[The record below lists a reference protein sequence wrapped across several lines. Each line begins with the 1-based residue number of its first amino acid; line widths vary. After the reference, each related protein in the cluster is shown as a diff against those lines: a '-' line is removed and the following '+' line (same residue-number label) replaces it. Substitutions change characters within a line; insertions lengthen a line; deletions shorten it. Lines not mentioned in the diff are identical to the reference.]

1 MYQDKLLYILFCVTK
16 KISRRSF
23 IKQTTATVA
32 LAGMSSILMTQ
43 QAPAYLRTKNYNV
56 LLILNDQERAWPYI
70 PKSIDLPA
78 RRYLESISTYFNR
91 SYTST
96 PICSPARSSV
106 YTGQHVQFTG
116 VWDNTVTPWV
126 PGLYDNVNTI
136 GHLLRNQDYE
146 TGYFGKWH
154 LTNITDSNVNENAL
168 GYEGMKKMF
177 ANYGFDNSDQPGER
191 DLGQGG
197 YKFDGLTAESTSRF
211 IREKK
216 GIEKPWSAFVNF
228 VNPHDIMFFR
238 ASPEI
243 LGTGFIAENQK
254 FAPNDPIYEKEHD
267 FDFPENFGPR
277 FMGTDDFG
285 TEIMNIAYGEISYN
299 RPDLWR
305 RFCNYYFNCL
315 RDVDRH
321 MMKLINSLEET
332 GQMDNTII
340 FMISDHGE
348 MLGQQGSRGKIVSWE
363 ESIRVP
369 TLVYHPD
376 LKDQRKCNSVIS
388 NIDIV
393 PTLLEFTGLSKSELR
408 DKHPELKGNSYAEL
422 VENVNYDNI
431 RNQEGHLIHG
441 VQIIPAVFQVAEK
454 FRHTGLAEGYWE
466 KAKAFMS
473 KGNFLPNFTPPLN
486 YKGVVDKKYKFLRF
500 FSPRQNNIPINF
512 DELSKYN
519 ADYQLYDLENDPF
532 EMNDLAKD
540 ENNRELL
547 MAMNDKCNRLADK
560 EIGLEN
566 HVLHLPGPDWF
577 WTA

>member
-1 MYQDKLLYILFCVTK
+1 MK
-16 KISRRSF
+16 KSISRRSF
-23 IKQTTATVA
+23 IKKSAASIA
-32 LAGMSSILMTQ
+32 LGGLASILHLQ
-43 QAPAYLRTKNYNV
+43 NAPAYIKPKNYNI

-78 RRYLESISTYFNR
+78 RRHLENVSTYFNR

-136 GHLLRNQDYE
+136 GHLLKNQDYE

-154 LTNITDSNVNENAL
+154 LTNITESNVNENAL

-177 ANYGFDNSDQPGER
+177 SKYGFDNSDQPGER

-197 YKFDGLTAESTSRF
+197 FKFDGLTAESASNF
-211 IREKK
+211 IRDKK
-216 GIEKPWSAFVNF
+216 GNEKPWSVFVNF

-238 ASPEI
+238 ASSEI
-243 LGTGFIAENQK
+243 LGTGFVGENQK
-254 FAPNDPIYEKEHD
+254 FAPDDPLYKKEHD
-267 FDFPENFGPR
+267 FDFPKNFGPR
-277 FMGTDDFG
+277 LIGTDDFG
-285 TEIMNIAYGEISYN
+285 TEIMNTVYGEISYD

-305 RFCNYYFNCL
+305 NFCNYYFNCL

-321 MMKLINSLEET
+321 MMKLIHSLEET

-376 LKDQRKCNSVIS
+376 LKDKKLCNSVIS

-431 RNQEGHLIHG
+431 RDKEGHLIHG
-441 VQIIPAVFQVAEK
+441 VQIIPAVFEVAEK
-454 FRHTGLAEGYWE
+454 FRLTGIAEGFYE
-466 KAKAFMS
+466 KTKAFMT
-473 KGNFLPNFTPPLN
+473 KGNFLPDFAPPLN

-500 FSPRQNNIPINF
+500 FSPRQNNIPSNF
-512 DELSKYN
+512 DELTKYN
-519 ADYQLYDLENDPF
+519 SDYQLYDLENDPF

-540 ENNRELL
+540 ENNRKLL
-547 MAMNDKCNRLADK
+547 MSMNDKCNRLADK

-566 HVLHLPGPDWF
+566 HVIHLPGPDWF
-577 WTA
+577 WTT

>member
-1 MYQDKLLYILFCVTK
+1 MTK

-43 QAPAYLRTKNYNV
+43 QAPAYLKTKNYNV

-211 IREKK
+211 IKEKK

-285 TEIMNIAYGEISYN
+285 TEIMNIAYGEISYK

-321 MMKLINSLEET
+321 MMKLIHSLEET

-408 DKHPELKGNSYAEL
+408 DKYPELKGNSYAEL
-422 VENVNYDNI
+422 VENVEYDNI

-441 VQIIPAVFQVAEK
+441 VQIIPAVFEVAEK

-473 KGNFLPNFTPPLN
+473 KGNFLPNFAPPLN

-540 ENNRELL
+540 ENNRKLL
-547 MAMNDKCNRLADK
+547 MAMNNKCNRLADK

>member
-1 MYQDKLLYILFCVTK
+1 MK
-16 KISRRSF
+16 KINRRSF
-23 IKQTTATVA
+23 LKKSAASIA
-32 LAGMSSILMTQ
+32 LGGLASILHLQ
-43 QAPAYLRTKNYNV
+43 HAPAYIKPKNYNI

-70 PKSIDLPA
+70 PKSVDLPA
-78 RRYLESISTYFNR
+78 RRYLENISTYFNR

-126 PGLYDNVNTI
+126 PGLYDNVNTV
-136 GHLLRNQDYE
+136 GHLLRNQDYK

-154 LTNITDSNVNENAL
+154 LTNITESNVNENAL

-177 ANYGFDNSDQPGER
+177 ARYGFDNSDQPGER

-197 YKFDGLTAESTSRF
+197 FKFDGLTAESASKF
-211 IREKK
+211 IMENK
-216 GIEKPWSAFVNF
+216 GNEKPWSAFVNF

-243 LGTGFIAENQK
+243 LGAGFIAENQK
-254 FAPNDPIYEKEHD
+254 FAPDDPLYRKEHD
-267 FDFPENFGPR
+267 FEFPKNFGPR
-277 FMGTDDFG
+277 FLGEGEFG
-285 TEIMNIAYGEISYN
+285 TEIMNTVYGEISYD

-321 MMKLINSLEET
+321 MMKLIHSLEET
-332 GQMDNTII
+332 DQIDNTII
-340 FMISDHGE
+340 LMISDHGE
-348 MLGQQGSRGKIVSWE
+348 MLGQQGARGKIVSWE

-376 LKDQRKCNSVIS
+376 LKKQKLCNSVIS

-393 PTLLEFTGLSKSELR
+393 PTLLEFTGLSKLDLR
-408 DKHPELKGNSYAEL
+408 NKYPELKGNSYSEL
-422 VENVNYDNI
+422 VENVDYDNV
-431 RNQEGHLIHG
+431 RDKEGHLIHG
-441 VQIIPAVFQVAEK
+441 VQIIPTVFEVAEK
-454 FRHTGLAEGYWE
+454 FRHTALADGFLD
-466 KAKAFMS
+466 KVTAFMS
-473 KGNFLPNFTPPLN
+473 EGKFLPDFTPPLN
-486 YKGVVDKKYKFLRF
+486 YKGVVDKKHKFLRF
-500 FSPRQNNIPINF
+500 FSPRQNNIPTNF
-512 DELSKYN
+512 SELTKYN

-540 ENNRELL
+540 ENNRKLL

-566 HVLHLPGPDWF
+566 HILHLPGPDWF

>member
-1 MYQDKLLYILFCVTK
+1 MTR

-211 IREKK
+211 IKEKK

-285 TEIMNIAYGEISYN
+285 TEIMNIAYGEISYK

-321 MMKLINSLEET
+321 MMKLIHSLEET

>member
-1 MYQDKLLYILFCVTK
+1 MTK

-43 QAPAYLRTKNYNV
+43 QAPAYLKTKNYNV

-70 PKSIDLPA
+70 PKSVDLPA

-136 GHLLRNQDYE
+136 GHLLRNQNYE

-197 YKFDGLTAESTSRF
+197 YRFDGLTAESTSRF

-254 FAPNDPIYEKEHD
+254 FAPNDPIYQKEHE

-277 FMGTDDFG
+277 FIGTDDFG

-321 MMKLINSLEET
+321 MMKLIHSLQET

-376 LKDQRKCNSVIS
+376 LKEQRKCNSLIS

-422 VENVNYDNI
+422 VENVKYDNI

-532 EMNDLAKD
+532 EMNDLAK
-540 ENNRELL
+540 EEKNRELL

>member
-1 MYQDKLLYILFCVTK
+1 MK
-16 KISRRSF
+16 KSISRRSF
-23 IKQTTATVA
+23 IKKSAASIA
-32 LAGMSSILMTQ
+32 LGGLASILHLQ
-43 QAPAYLRTKNYNV
+43 NAPAYIKPKNYNI
-56 LLILNDQERAWPYI
+56 LFILNDQERAWPYI

-78 RRYLESISTYFNR
+78 RRYLENVSTYFNR

-136 GHLLRNQDYE
+136 GHLLKNQDYE

-154 LTNITDSNVNENAL
+154 LTNITESNVNENAL
-168 GYEGMKKMF
+168 GYVGMKKMF
-177 ANYGFDNSDQPGER
+177 SKYGFDNSDQPGER

-197 YKFDGLTAESTSRF
+197 FKFDGLTAESASNF
-211 IREKK
+211 IRNKK
-216 GIEKPWSAFVNF
+216 GNEKPWSVFVNF

-238 ASPEI
+238 ASSEI
-243 LGTGFIAENQK
+243 LGTGFIGENQK
-254 FAPNDPIYEKEHD
+254 FAPDDPIYKKEHD
-267 FDFPENFGPR
+267 FDFPKNFGPR
-277 FMGTDDFG
+277 FLGEGEFG
-285 TEIMNIAYGEISYN
+285 TEIMNTVYGEIPYD

-305 RFCNYYFNCL
+305 RFCNYYYNCL

-321 MMKLINSLEET
+321 MMKLIHSLEDT
-332 GQMDNTII
+332 GQIDNTII

-348 MLGQQGSRGKIVSWE
+348 MLGQQGARGKIVSWE

-376 LKDQRKCNSVIS
+376 LKDKKLCNSVIS

-408 DKHPELKGNSYAEL
+408 NKHPELKGNSYAEL
-422 VENVNYDNI
+422 VENVDYNNI
-431 RNQEGHLIHG
+431 RDKEGHLIHG
-441 VQIIPAVFQVAEK
+441 VQIIPTVFEVAEK
-454 FRHTGLAEGYWE
+454 FRHTALADGFLA
-466 KAKAFMS
+466 KTKAFMS
-473 KGNFLPNFTPPLN
+473 EGKFLPDFTPPLN
-486 YKGVVDKKYKFLRF
+486 YKGVVDKKHKFLRF
-500 FSPRQNNIPINF
+500 FSPRHNNIPTNY
-512 DELSKYN
+512 DELTKYN
-519 ADYQLYDLENDPF
+519 AEYQLYDLENDPF
-532 EMNDLAKD
+532 EMNDLAKN
-540 ENNRELL
+540 ENNRNLL
-547 MAMNDKCNRLADK
+547 MSMNDKCNRLADK

-566 HVLHLPGPDWF
+566 HVIHLPGPDWF

>member
-1 MYQDKLLYILFCVTK
+1 MK
-16 KISRRSF
+16 KSISRRSF
-23 IKQTTATVA
+23 IKKSAASIA
-32 LAGMSSILMTQ
+32 LGGLASILHLQ
-43 QAPAYLRTKNYNV
+43 NAPAYIKPKNYNI

-78 RRYLESISTYFNR
+78 RRYLENVSTYFNR

-136 GHLLRNQDYE
+136 GHLLKNQGYE

-154 LTNITDSNVNENAL
+154 LTNITESNVNENAL
-168 GYEGMKKMF
+168 GYDGMQKMF
-177 ANYGFDNSDQPGER
+177 SKYGFDNSDQPGER

-197 YKFDGLTAESTSRF
+197 FKFDGLTAESASNF
-211 IREKK
+211 IKDKK
-216 GIEKPWSAFVNF
+216 GDEKPWSVFVNF

-238 ASPEI
+238 ASSEI
-243 LGTGFIAENQK
+243 LGTGFVGENQK
-254 FAPNDPIYEKEHD
+254 FAPDDPLYKKEHD
-267 FDFPENFGPR
+267 FDFPKNFGPR
-277 FMGTDDFG
+277 LLDDG
-285 TEIMNIAYGEISYN
+285 NYGLEIMNTVYGEIPYE
-299 RPDLWR
+299 RPNLWR
-305 RFCNYYFNCL
+305 RFYNYYFNCL

-321 MMKLINSLEET
+321 MMKLIDTLEET
-332 GQMDNTII
+332 GQIDNTII

-348 MLGQQGSRGKIVSWE
+348 MLGQQGVRGKIVPWE

-369 TLVYHPD
+369 TLVSHPD
-376 LKDQRKCNSVIS
+376 LKEKKLCNSIVS

-408 DKHPELKGNSYAEL
+408 NKYPELKGNSYAEL
-422 VENVNYDNI
+422 VENVDYDNI
-431 RNQEGHLIHG
+431 RDKEGHLIHG
-441 VQIIPAVFQVAEK
+441 VQIIPTVFEVAEK
-454 FRHTGLAEGYWE
+454 FRHTALADGFLE
-466 KAKAFMS
+466 KTKAFIS
-473 KGNFLPNFTPPLN
+473 EGKFLPDFTPPLN
-486 YKGVVDKKYKFLRF
+486 YKGVVDKKYKFVRS
-500 FSPRQNNIPINF
+500 FSPRKNNIPTNY
-512 DELSKYN
+512 DELTKHN
-519 ADYQLYDLENDPF
+519 ADYQLYDLENDPY

-540 ENNRELL
+540 KNNLKLL
-547 MAMNDKCNRLADK
+547 MSMNDKCNRLADK

-566 HVLHLPGPDWF
+566 HVTHLPGPDWF

>member
-1 MYQDKLLYILFCVTK
+1 VTK

-43 QAPAYLRTKNYNV
+43 QAPAYLKTKNYNV

-70 PKSIDLPA
+70 PKSVDLPA

-136 GHLLRNQDYE
+136 GHLLRNQNYE

-254 FAPNDPIYEKEHD
+254 FAPNDPIYQKEHE

-277 FMGTDDFG
+277 FIGTDDFG

-321 MMKLINSLEET
+321 MMKLIHSLQET

-376 LKDQRKCNSVIS
+376 LKEQRKCNSLIS

-408 DKHPELKGNSYAEL
+408 DKYPELKGNSYAEL
-422 VENVNYDNI
+422 VENVKYDNI

-532 EMNDLAKD
+532 EMNDLAK
-540 ENNRELL
+540 EEKNRELL

>member
-1 MYQDKLLYILFCVTK
+1 MK
-16 KISRRSF
+16 KSISRRSF
-23 IKQTTATVA
+23 IKKSAASIA
-32 LAGMSSILMTQ
+32 LGGLASILHLQ
-43 QAPAYLRTKNYNV
+43 NAPAYIKPKNYNI

-78 RRYLESISTYFNR
+78 RRYLENISTYFNR

-136 GHLLRNQDYE
+136 GHLLKNQDYE

-154 LTNITDSNVNENAL
+154 LTNITESNVNENAL
-168 GYEGMKKMF
+168 GYDGMRKMF
-177 ANYGFDNSDQPGER
+177 SKYGFDNSDQPGER

-197 YKFDGLTAESTSRF
+197 FKFDGLTAESASNF
-211 IREKK
+211 IRDKK
-216 GIEKPWSAFVNF
+216 GNEKPWSVFVNF

-238 ASPEI
+238 ASSEI
-243 LGTGFIAENQK
+243 LGTGFIGENQK
-254 FAPNDPIYEKEHD
+254 FAPDDPIYKKEHD
-267 FDFPENFGPR
+267 FDFPKNFGR
-277 FMGTDDFG
+277 RSLGEGEFG
-285 TEIMNIAYGEISYN
+285 TEIMNTVYGEIPYD
-299 RPDLWR
+299 RLDLWR
-305 RFCNYYFNCL
+305 RFCNYYYNCL

-321 MMKLINSLEET
+321 MMKLIDSLQDT
-332 GQMDNTII
+332 GQIDNTII

-348 MLGQQGSRGKIVSWE
+348 MLGQQGARGKIVSWE

-376 LKDQRKCNSVIS
+376 LKDKKLCNSVIS

-408 DKHPELKGNSYAEL
+408 DKYPELKGNSYAEL
-422 VENVNYDNI
+422 VENVNYDNV
-431 RNQEGHLIHG
+431 RDKEGHLIHG
-441 VQIIPAVFQVAEK
+441 VQIIPTVFEVAEK
-454 FRHTGLAEGYWE
+454 FRHTALADGFLA
-466 KAKAFMS
+466 KTKAFMS
-473 KGNFLPNFTPPLN
+473 EGKFLPDFTPPLN
-486 YKGVVDKKYKFLRF
+486 YKGVVDKKHKFLRF
-500 FSPRQNNIPINF
+500 FSPRQNNIPTNY
-512 DELSKYN
+512 DELTKYN
-519 ADYQLYDLENDPF
+519 AEYQLYDLENDPF

-540 ENNRELL
+540 ENNRNLL
-547 MAMNDKCNRLADK
+547 MSMNDKCNRLADK

-566 HVLHLPGPDWF
+566 HVIHLPGPDWF

>member
-1 MYQDKLLYILFCVTK
+1 MK
-16 KISRRSF
+16 KSISRRSF
-23 IKQTTATVA
+23 IKKSAASLA
-32 LAGMSSILMTQ
+32 LSGLASILHLQ
-43 QAPAYLRTKNYNV
+43 NSPAYIKPKNYNI

-78 RRYLESISTYFNR
+78 RRYLENVSTYFNR

-136 GHLLRNQDYE
+136 GHLLKNQGYK

-154 LTNITDSNVNENAL
+154 LTNITESNVNENAL
-168 GYEGMKKMF
+168 GYDGMQKMF
-177 ANYGFDNSDQPGER
+177 SKYGFDNSDQPGER

-197 YKFDGLTAESTSRF
+197 FKFDGLTAESASNF
-211 IREKK
+211 IRDKK
-216 GIEKPWSAFVNF
+216 GDEKPWSVFVNF

-238 ASPEI
+238 ASSEI
-243 LGTGFIAENQK
+243 LGTGFVGENQK
-254 FAPNDPIYEKEHD
+254 FAPDDPLYKKEHD
-267 FDFPENFGPR
+267 FDFPKNFGPR
-277 FMGTDDFG
+277 FLDEGNYG
-285 TEIMNIAYGEISYN
+285 LEIMNTVYGEIPYD
-299 RPDLWR
+299 RPNLWR

-321 MMKLINSLEET
+321 MMKLIHSLEET
-332 GQMDNTII
+332 GQIDNTII

-348 MLGQQGSRGKIVSWE
+348 MLGQQGARGKIVPWE

-369 TLVYHPD
+369 TLVSHPD
-376 LKDQRKCNSVIS
+376 LKEKKLCNSVIS

-408 DKHPELKGNSYAEL
+408 NKYPELKGNSFAEL
-422 VENVNYDNI
+422 VENVDYENARDK
-431 RNQEGHLIHG
+431 EGHLIHG
-441 VQIIPAVFQVAEK
+441 VQIIPTVFEVAEK
-454 FRHTGLAEGYWE
+454 FRHTALADGFLA
-466 KAKAFMS
+466 KTKAFIS
-473 KGNFLPNFTPPLN
+473 EGKFLPDFTPPLN
-486 YKGVVDKKYKFLRF
+486 YKGVVDKKHKFVRS
-500 FSPRQNNIPINF
+500 FSPRKNSIPANY
-512 DELSKYN
+512 DELTKHN

-540 ENNRELL
+540 GNNRKLL
-547 MAMNDKCNRLADK
+547 MSMNDKCNRLADK

-566 HVLHLPGPDWF
+566 HVTHLPGPDWF

>member
-1 MYQDKLLYILFCVTK
+1 MTK

-43 QAPAYLRTKNYNV
+43 QAPAYLKTKNYNV

-70 PKSIDLPA
+70 PKSVDLPA

-136 GHLLRNQDYE
+136 GHLLRNQNYE

-254 FAPNDPIYEKEHD
+254 FAPNDPIYQKEHE

-277 FMGTDDFG
+277 FIGTDDFG

-321 MMKLINSLEET
+321 MMKLIHSLQET

-376 LKDQRKCNSVIS
+376 LKEQRKCNSLIS

-422 VENVNYDNI
+422 VENVKYDNI

-540 ENNRELL
+540 GNNRELL
-547 MAMNDKCNRLADK
+547 MAMNNKCNRLADK

-577 WTA
+577 WTV

>member
-1 MYQDKLLYILFCVTK
+1 MTK

-211 IREKK
+211 IKEKK

-285 TEIMNIAYGEISYN
+285 TEIMNIAYGEISYK

-321 MMKLINSLEET
+321 MMKLIHSLEET

-422 VENVNYDNI
+422 VENVKYDNI

>member
-1 MYQDKLLYILFCVTK
+1 MTR

-43 QAPAYLRTKNYNV
+43 QAPAYLKTKNYNV

-211 IREKK
+211 IKEKK

-285 TEIMNIAYGEISYN
+285 TEIMNIAYGEISYK

-321 MMKLINSLEET
+321 MMKLIHSLQET

-376 LKDQRKCNSVIS
+376 LKEQRKCNSLIS

-422 VENVNYDNI
+422 VENVKYDNI

>member
-1 MYQDKLLYILFCVTK
+1 MTK

-43 QAPAYLRTKNYNV
+43 QAPAYLKTKNYNV

-70 PKSIDLPA
+70 PKSVDLPA

-136 GHLLRNQDYE
+136 GHLLRNQNYE

-254 FAPNDPIYEKEHD
+254 FAPNDPIYQKEHE

-277 FMGTDDFG
+277 FIGTDDFG

-321 MMKLINSLEET
+321 MMKLIHSLQET

-376 LKDQRKCNSVIS
+376 LKEQRKCNSLIS

-422 VENVNYDNI
+422 VENVKYDNI

-532 EMNDLAKD
+532 EMNDLAK
-540 ENNRELL
+540 EEKNRELL

>member
-1 MYQDKLLYILFCVTK
+1 MTK

-43 QAPAYLRTKNYNV
+43 QAPAYLKTKNYNV

-211 IREKK
+211 IKEKK

-285 TEIMNIAYGEISYN
+285 TEIMNIAYGEISYK

-321 MMKLINSLEET
+321 MMKLIHSLEET

-422 VENVNYDNI
+422 VENVKYDNI

>member
-1 MYQDKLLYILFCVTK
+1 MTK

-177 ANYGFDNSDQPGER
+177 VNYGFDNSDQPGER

-211 IREKK
+211 IKEKK

-277 FMGTDDFG
+277 FIGTDDFG
-285 TEIMNIAYGEISYN
+285 TEIMNIAYGEISYK

-321 MMKLINSLEET
+321 MMKLIHSLEET

-454 FRHTGLAEGYWE
+454 FRDTGLAEGYWE

>member
-1 MYQDKLLYILFCVTK
+1 MTR

-43 QAPAYLRTKNYNV
+43 QAPAYLKTKNYNV

-211 IREKK
+211 IKEKK

-285 TEIMNIAYGEISYN
+285 TEIMNIAYGEISYK

-321 MMKLINSLEET
+321 MMKLIHSLEES

-422 VENVNYDNI
+422 VENVEYDNI

-441 VQIIPAVFQVAEK
+441 VQIIPAVFEVAEK

-473 KGNFLPNFTPPLN
+473 KGNFLPNFAPPLN

>member
-43 QAPAYLRTKNYNV
+43 QAPAYLKTKNYNV

-70 PKSIDLPA
+70 PKSVDLPA

-136 GHLLRNQDYE
+136 GHLLRNQNYE

-254 FAPNDPIYEKEHD
+254 FAPNDPIYQKEHE

-277 FMGTDDFG
+277 FIGTDDFG

-321 MMKLINSLEET
+321 MMKLIHSLQET

-376 LKDQRKCNSVIS
+376 LKEQRKCNSLIS

-422 VENVNYDNI
+422 VENVKYDNI

-532 EMNDLAKD
+532 EMNDLAK
-540 ENNRELL
+540 EEKNRELL

>member
-1 MYQDKLLYILFCVTK
+1 MTK

-43 QAPAYLRTKNYNV
+43 QAPAYLKTKNYNV

-211 IREKK
+211 IKEKK

-285 TEIMNIAYGEISYN
+285 TEIMNIAYGEISYK

-321 MMKLINSLEET
+321 MMKLIHSLEET

-348 MLGQQGSRGKIVSWE
+348 MLGQQGLRGKIVSWE

-422 VENVNYDNI
+422 VENVEYDNI

>member
-1 MYQDKLLYILFCVTK
+1 MTR

-43 QAPAYLRTKNYNV
+43 QAPAYLKTKNYNV

-211 IREKK
+211 IKEKK

-285 TEIMNIAYGEISYN
+285 TEIMNIAYGEISYK

-321 MMKLINSLEET
+321 MMKLIHSLQET

-376 LKDQRKCNSVIS
+376 LKEQRKCNSLIS

-422 VENVNYDNI
+422 VENVEYDNI

>member
-32 LAGMSSILMTQ
+32 LAGMSSILVTQ
-43 QAPAYLRTKNYNV
+43 QAPAYLKTKNYNV

-70 PKSIDLPA
+70 PKSVDLPA

-136 GHLLRNQDYE
+136 GHLLRNQNYE

-254 FAPNDPIYEKEHD
+254 FAPNDPIYQKEHE

-277 FMGTDDFG
+277 FIGTDDFG

-321 MMKLINSLEET
+321 MMKLIHSLQET

-348 MLGQQGSRGKIVSWE
+348 MLGQQGLRGKIVSWE

-422 VENVNYDNI
+422 VENVKYDNI

-500 FSPRQNNIPINF
+500 FSPRQNNLPINF

>member
-1 MYQDKLLYILFCVTK
+1 MK
-16 KISRRSF
+16 KSISRRSF
-23 IKQTTATVA
+23 IRKSAASIA
-32 LAGMSSILMTQ
+32 LGGLASILHLQ
-43 QAPAYLRTKNYNV
+43 NAPAYIKPKNYNI

-70 PKSIDLPA
+70 PKSINLPA
-78 RRYLESISTYFNR
+78 RRYLENVSTYFNR

-136 GHLLRNQDYE
+136 GHLLKNQDYE

-154 LTNITDSNVNENAL
+154 LTNITESNINENAL
-168 GYEGMKKMF
+168 GYEGMQKMF
-177 ANYGFDNSDQPGER
+177 SKYGFDNSDQPGER

-197 YKFDGLTAESTSRF
+197 FKFDGLTAESASNF
-211 IREKK
+211 IRDKK
-216 GIEKPWSAFVNF
+216 GGEKPWSLFVNF

-238 ASPEI
+238 ASSEI
-243 LGTGFIAENQK
+243 LGTGFVGENQK
-254 FAPNDPIYEKEHD
+254 FAPDDPLYKKEHD
-267 FDFPENFGPR
+267 FDFPKNFGPR
-277 FMGTDDFG
+277 FLDEGNYG
-285 TEIMNIAYGEISYN
+285 LEIMNTVYGEIPYD
-299 RPDLWR
+299 RPNLWR

-321 MMKLINSLEET
+321 MMKLIHSLEET
-332 GQMDNTII
+332 SQIDNTII

-348 MLGQQGSRGKIVSWE
+348 MLGQQGARGKIVPWE

-369 TLVYHPD
+369 TLVSHPD
-376 LKDQRKCNSVIS
+376 LKEKKLCNSVIS

-408 DKHPELKGNSYAEL
+408 NKYPELKGNSFAEL
-422 VENVNYDNI
+422 VENVDYDNI
-431 RNQEGHLIHG
+431 RDKEGHLIHG
-441 VQIIPAVFQVAEK
+441 VQIIPTVFEVAEK
-454 FRHTGLAEGYWE
+454 FRHTALADGFLE
-466 KAKAFMS
+466 KTKAFIS
-473 KGNFLPNFTPPLN
+473 EGKFLPDFTPPLN
-486 YKGVVDKKYKFLRF
+486 YKGVVNKKHKFVRS
-500 FSPRQNNIPINF
+500 FSPRKNNIPANY
-512 DELSKYN
+512 DELTKHN

-532 EMNDLAKD
+532 EINDLAKD
-540 ENNRELL
+540 ENNRKLL
-547 MAMNDKCNRLADK
+547 MSMNDKCNRLADK

-566 HVLHLPGPDWF
+566 HVTHLPGPDWF

>member
-1 MYQDKLLYILFCVTK
+1 MTK

-43 QAPAYLRTKNYNV
+43 QAPAYLKTKNYNV

-70 PKSIDLPA
+70 PKSVDLPA

-136 GHLLRNQDYE
+136 GHLLRNQNYE

-285 TEIMNIAYGEISYN
+285 TEIMNIAYGEISYK

-321 MMKLINSLEET
+321 MMKLIHSLEET

-422 VENVNYDNI
+422 VENVKYDNI

>member
-1 MYQDKLLYILFCVTK
+1 MTK

-43 QAPAYLRTKNYNV
+43 QAPAYLKTKNYNV

-211 IREKK
+211 IKEKK

-285 TEIMNIAYGEISYN
+285 TEIMNIAYGEISYK

-321 MMKLINSLEET
+321 MMKLIHSLEET

-422 VENVNYDNI
+422 VENVEYDNI

>member
-1 MYQDKLLYILFCVTK
+1 MTK

-43 QAPAYLRTKNYNV
+43 QAPAYLKTKNYNV

-211 IREKK
+211 IKEKK

-285 TEIMNIAYGEISYN
+285 TEIMNIAYGEISYK

-321 MMKLINSLEET
+321 MMKLIHSLEET

-348 MLGQQGSRGKIVSWE
+348 MLGQQGLRGKIVSWE

-473 KGNFLPNFTPPLN
+473 KGNFLPNFTP
-486 YKGVVDKKYKFLRF
+486 
-500 FSPRQNNIPINF
+500 
-512 DELSKYN
+512 
-519 ADYQLYDLENDPF
+519 
-532 EMNDLAKD
+532 
-540 ENNRELL
+540 
-547 MAMNDKCNRLADK
+547 
-560 EIGLEN
+560 
-566 HVLHLPGPDWF
+566 HLI
-577 WTA
+577 TRA

>member
-1 MYQDKLLYILFCVTK
+1 MTK

-43 QAPAYLRTKNYNV
+43 QAPAYLKTKNYNV

-211 IREKK
+211 IKEKK

-285 TEIMNIAYGEISYN
+285 TEIMNIAYGEISYK

-321 MMKLINSLEET
+321 MMKLIHSLEET

-348 MLGQQGSRGKIVSWE
+348 MLGQQGLRGKLVSWE

-422 VENVNYDNI
+422 VENVEYDNI

>member
-43 QAPAYLRTKNYNV
+43 QAPAYLKTKNYNV

-70 PKSIDLPA
+70 PKSVDLPA

-136 GHLLRNQDYE
+136 GHLLRNQNYE

-254 FAPNDPIYEKEHD
+254 FAPNDPIYQKEHE

-277 FMGTDDFG
+277 FIGTDDFG

-321 MMKLINSLEET
+321 MMKLIHSLQET

-376 LKDQRKCNSVIS
+376 LKEQRKCNSLIS

-422 VENVNYDNI
+422 VENVKYDNI

-540 ENNRELL
+540 GNNRELL
-547 MAMNDKCNRLADK
+547 MAMNNKCNRLADK

>member
-1 MYQDKLLYILFCVTK
+1 MTK

-43 QAPAYLRTKNYNV
+43 QAPAYLKTKNYNV

-70 PKSIDLPA
+70 PKSVDLPA

-136 GHLLRNQDYE
+136 GHLLRNQNYE

-254 FAPNDPIYEKEHD
+254 FAPNDPIYQKEHE

-277 FMGTDDFG
+277 FIGTDDFG

-321 MMKLINSLEET
+321 MMKLIHSLQET

-376 LKDQRKCNSVIS
+376 LKEQRKCNSLIS

-408 DKHPELKGNSYAEL
+408 DKYPELKGNSYAEL
-422 VENVNYDNI
+422 VENVKYDNI

-532 EMNDLAKD
+532 EMNDLAK
-540 ENNRELL
+540 EEKNRELL

>member
-1 MYQDKLLYILFCVTK
+1 MTR

-43 QAPAYLRTKNYNV
+43 QAPAYLKTKNYNV

-285 TEIMNIAYGEISYN
+285 TEIMNIAYGEISYK

-321 MMKLINSLEET
+321 MMKLIHSLEET

-422 VENVNYDNI
+422 VENVEYDNI